1 MAASTPTVV
10 IVVVVIVLVGVV
22 VAVFVVLV
30 VVASAVALT
39 FEASACCLRGRR
51 LQSGPSLRARDADGA
66 VMLASAHAVKAKQ
79 EMLRRFEASAK
90 STKAA

>member
-1 MAASTPTVV
+1 
-10 IVVVVIVLVGVV
+10 
-22 VAVFVVLV
+22 
-30 VVASAVALT
+30 
-39 FEASACCLRGRR
+39 
-51 LQSGPSLRARDADGA
+51 